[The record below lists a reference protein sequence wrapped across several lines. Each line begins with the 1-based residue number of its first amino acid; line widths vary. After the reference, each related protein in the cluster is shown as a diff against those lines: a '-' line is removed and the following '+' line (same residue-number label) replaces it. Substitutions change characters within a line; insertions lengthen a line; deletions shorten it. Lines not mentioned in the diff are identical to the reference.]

1 MLVIGMA
8 LVAALA
14 SAPSAASAAP
24 ARYVFE
30 MCDSALPGGGDAGVS
45 FAVNPGVPLT
55 PTDNCSVPGGSLA
68 ITETGAVSATYSF
81 WALPIVAPPGGT
93 MESITI
99 SGARCGGGGTVAFVF
114 SNGWPDNC
122 AQEQRTIYQLNRTY
136 GPFLIWLGCDG
147 NYPGGCSAGPWIY
160 AHYFATTE
168 VDPVAPTLSDPQG
181 SLLSGNVIR
190 GHQTLAVDAQ
200 DEGGG
205 ISNVSVSVNG
215 LPADQPKVS
224 NCDVVNV
231 DNYSVKGTV
240 AAQVTPC
247 PTDVSADWT
256 LDTQAYP
263 FHDGANTVAVCAS
276 DFATLSN
283 PNTTCSDPQ
292 TVNVDNSCTN
302 SPVAGGD
309 VLSAQFTA
317 SNAEEVTV
325 GYGQGAEV
333 TGRLAD
339 NAGDPVSG
347 ATLCVKAQTSGLDPR
362 PLPVGTVKTGA
373 AGRYS
378 YQVAPGPNRELTIG
392 YRHDASQV
400 ARDVRYYAHAQP
412 SLLRSPRK
420 LRNGKRVRLW
430 GSVPGPGAGG
440 RVVVIQAALPG
451 SKRWVTFRNTTANS
465 QGAFQSSYRFTHTTR
480 KITYRFRAVVP
491 DQAGYPWVGGNSQPV
506 RVHVMPKRRR

>member
-1 MLVIGMA
+1 MDCKGGLRFPSRIGRRRPAALVIGMV

-14 SAPSAASAAP
+14 LAPSVASASSAP

-55 PTDNCSVPGGSLA
+55 PSDNCSVPGGSLA
-68 ITETGAVSATYSF
+68 ITETGPVNATYSF

-168 VDPVAPTLSDPQG
+168 VDPVAPTLSDLQG

-190 GHQTLAVDAQ
+190 GHQDLSVDAHDQ
-200 DEGGG
+200 GGG
-205 ISNVSVSVNG
+205 IRNVSVSVNG
-215 LPADQPKVS
+215 LPAGQPKTS
-224 NCDVVNV
+224 NCDVATRQQPERQR
-231 DNYSVKGTV
+231 DSRRRRSLPAPPTSAPAGRS
-240 AAQVTPC
+240 TPRPIPSTTA
-247 PTDVSADWT
+247 PTPSRSA
-256 LDTQAYP
+256 P
-263 FHDGANTVAVCAS
+263 R

-302 SPVAGGD
+302 SPVGGGD
-309 VLSAQFTA
+309 VLSAQFAA

-347 ATLCVKAQTSGLDPR
+347 ATLCVKAQTSGLDPK
-362 PLPVGTVKTGA
+362 PMPVGTVKTDA
-373 AGRYS
+373 AGRYN
-378 YQVAPGPNRELTIG
+378 YEVAP
-392 YRHDASQV
+392 
-400 ARDVRYYAHAQP
+400 AR
-412 SLLRSPRK
+412 
-420 LRNGKRVRLW
+420 
-430 GSVPGPGAGG
+430 
-440 RVVVIQAALPG
+440 
-451 SKRWVTFRNTTANS
+451 TATS
-465 QGAFQSSYRFTHTTR
+465 
-480 KITYRFRAVVP
+480 
-491 DQAGYPWVGGNSQPV
+491 
-506 RVHVMPKRRR
+506 